1 MFLAQS
7 SFPLLGFII
16 DPIAKLMG
24 YIIDFIFR
32 GLSSVGIVNL
42 GLCII
47 IFTFIIKLVLLPM
60 TIKQLKFSK
69 MSAMVQPEVA
79 KIQKKYKGKQDQ
91 ASMMKQNEEIQA
103 LYDKYGISM
112 TGGCLQLFIQLPI
125 LMALYQVI
133 RNLPFY
139 IPQLKVLYTQIAKP
153 LMETKGYEKIITGIG
168 ETAKVT
174 YKLADN
180 PTLDQVIGYISQFKT
195 ASWTSLTEQLP
206 ALTDVV
212 EKAGSKIVEMNNFVA
227 GINIADSPGFRF
239 SVYLIIPVAAAFFQW
254 LSMKTMSG
262 TSDDN
267 NPAASMTKSMNL
279 MMPIMSFV
287 MCFSFPAGIGI
298 YWAASALFQVIQQLA
313 INKYMES
320 MDMDALI
327 AKNMEKASKK
337 KKKPS
342 LTQKMMEKMGAEESQ
357 PTGDGSISNAARTKT
372 KNYSRNYD
380 NGKNA
385 DEISYS
391 STQQGKPKPGSM
403 AEKAGL
409 VREYNERNKKGGSR

>member
-139 IPQLKVLYTQIAKP
+139 IPQLKVLYTQIAEP
-153 LMETKGYEKIITGIG
+153 LMETKGYEKIITEIG
-168 ETAKVT
+168 EAAKVT

-313 INKYMES
+313 INKYMEN